1 VVIVVIA
8 TVAAI
13 AVPRMS
19 RAAAG
24 ARESACRAGLRTYL
38 QALELYQGEH
48 GTYPS
53 GITPSIL
60 STRELIPN
68 PFGGSL
74 TNPILRDSSGDASL
88 QHPMTKRFRAD
99 NPAAKTWW
107 YNPANGAFRALVPQT
122 GDAAWDAALYESLN
136 GTPPVEGVPADIGA
150 TELGEAAAMELN

>member
-1 VVIVVIA
+1 MVIVVIA

-24 ARESACRAGLRTYL
+24 AKESACRAALRTYL
-38 QALELYQGEH
+38 QSLELYQGEH
-48 GTYPS
+48 GVYPS
-53 GITPSIL
+53 GITPSVL

-88 QHPMTKRFRAD
+88 EHPSVKRFRAD

-122 GDAAWDAALYESLN
+122 DDEAWDAALYVLLN
-136 GTPPVEGVPADIGA
+136 GQPPVEGTPKDLEPMNLDVGTPMDIK
-150 TELGEAAAMELN
+150 

>member
-1 VVIVVIA
+1 MVIVVIA

-13 AVPRMS
+13 AVPRLS

-24 ARESACRAGLRTYL
+24 ARESACRAGLRTYQ

-48 GTYPS
+48 GAYPN

-60 STRELIPN
+60 TTRALIPS

-74 TNPILRDSSGDASL
+74 TNPILTDSSGDASL
-88 QHPMTKRFRAD
+88 EHPIVKRFRAD

-122 GDAAWDAALYESLN
+122 SDAAWDAALYAQLN
-136 GTPPVEGVPADIGA
+136 GKSPLLAQPEDLGA
-150 TELGEAAAMELN
+150 MDVGEASAVELN